1 MSRRGWAGLTR
12 AVVLVAPWLGI
23 AVTHASVAST
33 STNTDDSAAAF
44 AGTRPYIV
52 TCRRGVDLE
61 GILRQH
67 KLTPRFTYRH
77 AINGFAA
84 QLGPETA
91 ERLKGDSRVL
101 AVEPDGAV
109 GACGQE
115 VPPGIARIG
124 IPEFPEARIDQM
136 DERID
141 LDVAV
146 LDTGVQTNHPDLN
159 VVQSVDFTGEGHN
172 GDDWSGHGTH
182 VAGIIG
188 ALDNDYGV
196 VGVAPGVRIWS
207 VQVLGTNG
215 DWSAVVAGIDYI
227 ATNADKIAVVNASL
241 GNTSL
246 GPVPYTAVHEA
257 VLSVVN
263 QGVVFVAGAGNLGQ
277 DLAGPDGVFGINNT
291 GTCDDMLP
299 SGLAEVMAVSALCDC
314 SDQIQ
319 GWSNHST
326 QPHVPSYVFS
336 PGAAI
341 DVAAPGNGIYSTYK
355 DSGYSVMT
363 GTSGAAPHAAG
374 VVALY
379 IAANGRGHM
388 AQDVYR
394 IRQANV
400 DNSLPQPR
408 WRSYPDTNDQDGNPE
423 PMVTPSLAWIPP
435 VVITNPAVTPKGF
448 QLSFNAVPGYNHRVQ
463 YSTTPGGS
471 SEWRS
476 LTTLIGTGKTIFLDV
491 ADTNQVSGSRF
502 YRVQWQPVTQPTPTN
517 CIPLPAG
524 AIAWW
529 RAEYNASDAAGNNN
543 GTSLG
548 NALFESG
555 VVGLAFSFD
564 GLRYVAIPYS
574 PSYDF
579 TPSGE
584 FTLEAWVRP
593 LRGTFDD
600 SHYQAIAVKSP
611 ANGAWD
617 WGLYLSPIGHFV
629 MGTENVSGVTSTTT
643 AQNGQWYHV
652 AMTYTNGTRALFV
665 NGALE
670 AQGDR
675 LFITQST
682 GGLAIGRKGEA
693 SSTPDFFNGLIDE
706 VSIYNRALSPSEI
719 AAIYNAG
726 TAGKC
731 LPCSHP

>member
-1 MSRRGWAGLTR
+1 MNRRGWAALTR
-12 AVVLVAPWLGI
+12 AVVLVAPWLG
-23 AVTHASVAST
+23 VASAHSSAAST
-33 STNTDDSAAAF
+33 STNTGDSAAAL

-52 TCRRGVDLE
+52 SCRRGVDLE
-61 GILRQH
+61 ELLKQH
-67 KLTPRFTYRH
+67 TLTPRFTYRH

-84 QLGPETA
+84 HISPEIT

-109 GACGQE
+109 GACGQA
-115 VPPGIARIG
+115 VPSGVGRIG
-124 IPEFPEARIDQM
+124 IPEFPEARIDQV
-136 DERID
+136 DARID

-172 GDDWSGHGTH
+172 GDDWNGHGTW

-207 VQVLGTNG
+207 VQVLGTNTIPG
-215 DWSAVVAGIDYI
+215 WSQVVAGIDYI

-241 GNTSL
+241 GNTS
-246 GPVPYTAVHEA
+246 GGTVPYTAVHEA
-257 VLSVVN
+257 VLSLVN
-263 QGVVFVAGAGNLGQ
+263 QDVVFVAGAGNLGQ
-277 DLAGPDGVFGINNT
+277 DLAGPDGVFGINANT

-299 SGLAEVMAVSALCDC
+299 SGLAEVMAVSALYDHT
-314 SDQIQ
+314 DTI
-319 GWSNHST
+319 WVLSNRST

-336 PGAAI
+336 SGAAI
-341 DVAAPGNGIYSTYK
+341 DVAAPGVSIYSTTSG
-355 DSGYSVMT
+355 SGYSYHT

-379 IAANGRGHM
+379 IAANGRGHT
-388 AQDVYR
+388 AEDVYR
-394 IRQANV
+394 IRQAIV
-400 DNSLPQPR
+400 DNSLPQSR

-423 PMVTPSLAWIPP
+423 PMVTPSLAWLPP
-435 VVITNPAVTPKGF
+435 VVITNPAFTPQGF

-471 SEWRS
+471 SEWTT
-476 LTTLIGTGKTIFLDV
+476 LTTLIGTGKTTFLDV
-491 ADTNQVSGSRF
+491 ADTSQVSGSRF
-502 YRVQWQPVTQPTPTN
+502 YRVQRQPATQPTTTN

-529 RAEYNASDAAGNNN
+529 RAEYNASDAVGNNN
-543 GTSLG
+543 GSLLG
-548 NALFESG
+548 DFSFEPG
-555 VVGLAFSFD
+555 EVGRAFSFEGSQD
-564 GLRYVAIPYS
+564 FIAIPYS
-574 PSYDF
+574 PTYDF
-579 TPSGE
+579 SPSNE
-584 FTLEAWVRP
+584 FTLEAWVKP
-593 LRGTFDD
+593 ELN
-600 SHYQAIAVKSP
+600 SQWQPIAVKSP
-611 ANGAWD
+611 ASGAWD
-617 WGLYLSPIGHFV
+617 WGLFLSPGGQFV
-629 MGTENVSGVTSTTT
+629 MGTENVSAVTSVTT

-670 AQGDR
+670 AQGDG
-675 LFITQST
+675 LFVTQST

-693 SSTPDFFNGLIDE
+693 SSSPGYLSGLIDE
-706 VSIYNRALSPSEI
+706 VCIYSRALSPVEI

-731 LPCSHP
+731 LPSSQR